1 MKNETVRSYVSYLPL
16 SDTGVYP
23 PRSVVHTGS
32 VVVVPG
38 AWRDGGGN
46 RDSGGGAVVGEA
58 PTRAAYSR
66 TPFGQSIVIRDT
78 HRDRG
83 ITRADD
89 TSSFRL
95 TPVLLF
101 LFFSPSL
108 CRFFPRVYICTCTY
122 IHLCTS
128 RATTL
133 WRKETN
139 RGHAN
144 TLYPLY
150 IRNLCIYGCVCIYI
164 HIHIHICIHTYI

>member
-1 MKNETVRSYVSYLPL
+1 MNNETVRSYVSYLPL

-38 AWRDGGGN
+38 DWRDGGGN
-46 RDSGGGAVVGEA
+46 RDSGGGTVVGEA

-108 CRFFPRVYICTCTY
+108 CRFFPRVYMYVY
-122 IHLCTS
+122 IYTPMHLS
-128 RATTL
+128 SGDNL
-133 WRKETN
+133 VK
-139 RGHAN
+139 
-144 TLYPLY
+144 
-150 IRNLCIYGCVCIYI
+150 RN
-164 HIHIHICIHTYI
+164 